1 MAMPLS
7 ESDIN
12 EFVDKIRKTIAV
24 IQVVIEKYMVPVL
37 LTHQQ
42 QHTQVVL
49 WFNGEQL
56 TFLGMHFTPIET
68 ETTFTARQ
76 IEDYP
81 KVKQEVSSKW
91 GIGLDAY
98 VSVIPEPNTI
108 FTKFGPRYCP
118 DMDAECLIK
127 HIPQITYLNCVGE
140 NPPGTTEEI
149 LAILMSDPKK
159 LACATETTS
168 NMRFI
173 VRVSI
178 DTILTNLRDLAI
190 STIAFTEAVQLP
202 PPLTLM
208 LDAYAME
215 ALNKID
221 NIMSKRVGMVFMMPP
236 ALVIGQVRDAYNSV
250 ASLVQMLASAM
261 IARHAI
267 LKQ

>member
-1 MAMPLS
+1 VSVMT
-7 ESDIN
+7 ENDIN

-24 IQVVIEKYMVPVL
+24 IQVVIEKYMVSVL
-37 LTHQQ
+37 SMYQQ
-42 QHTQVVL
+42 SRTQVVL

-68 ETTFTARQ
+68 EATFTARE

-81 KVKQEVSSKW
+81 RVKDEVLSKW
-91 GIGLDAY
+91 GISLDAY
-98 VSVIPEPNTI
+98 ISIMPEHNTV
-108 FTKFGPRYCP
+108 FMKFGPRYCP
-118 DMDAECLIK
+118 NMDAECLIK

-159 LACATETTS
+159 LACATETTGKL
-168 NMRFI
+168 RFI

-178 DTILTNLRDLAI
+178 DTILSNLRDLAI
-190 STIAFTEAVQLP
+190 SAIAFTEAVQLP
-202 PPLTLM
+202 PPLTLI
-208 LDAYAME
+208 LNAYAME
-215 ALNKID
+215 SLNKID
-221 NIMSKRVGMVFMMPP
+221 NIMSKRVGMVFMIPP

-261 IARHAI
+261 IARQAI
-267 LKQ
+267 RQ